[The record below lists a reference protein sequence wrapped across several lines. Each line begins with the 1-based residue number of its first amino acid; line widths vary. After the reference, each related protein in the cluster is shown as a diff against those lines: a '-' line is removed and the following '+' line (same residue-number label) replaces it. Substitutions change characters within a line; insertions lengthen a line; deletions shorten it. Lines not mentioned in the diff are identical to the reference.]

1 MEVLLHG
8 YLGVWDCGDPKW
20 GVLPLHSGVPFC
32 PLPEL
37 SWPKEFISFVFF
49 FFTKILK
56 IISYVSVK
64 EFVKNLPCPA
74 DVLGTR
80 HGEWLGEALS
90 LCHVP
95 VRCRSEVATSP
106 LDVLSDTSV

>member
-1 MEVLLHG
+1 MLHG

-49 FFTKILK
+49 FF
-56 IISYVSVK
+56 Y
-64 EFVKNLPCPA
+64 KNIKNHLLRVCKRVCEESALPCRRVGDQA
-74 DVLGTR
+74 WR
-80 HGEWLGEALS
+80 
-90 LCHVP
+90 
-95 VRCRSEVATSP
+95 VAR
-106 LDVLSDTSV
+106 